1 MKTIKITPYNS
12 ITFIIILFT
21 ALFSQICTSLP
32 SNEKIKLKISYLNLN
47 IVNVY
52 VNFFNEKDNKQ
63 ITILVNSSGISNA
76 FIKICN
82 KYQCLSAENFLP
94 FIYTKEIHQSNYQE
108 QCIIQYKHKTKEA
121 LKKDILNGINEKYTI
136 KNNTYDFFSGLFY
149 IRSQDLQ
156 VNDSISFFV
165 DANAVIWKIRA
176 VMIKKDKLKTKIG
189 TFDAIKCQITF
200 ERISKKKRASNS
212 DILTN
217 NLVSEKNKLYLWFSD
232 DDNHIPLKA
241 VYDMFPF
248 NVAWK
253 IEDYQ

>member
-1 MKTIKITPYNS
+1 MKTTKITPYNS

-21 ALFSQICTSLP
+21 ALYSHCISFP
-32 SNEKIKLKISYLNLN
+32 PNEKIKLNIYYLHLK
-47 IVNVY
+47 IVNVS
-52 VNFFNEKDNKQ
+52 VNFSNEKDNKK
-63 ITILVNSSGISNA
+63 ITILAKSSGISNA

-82 KYQCLSAENFLP
+82 KYQCVSADNFLP
-94 FIYTKEIHQSNYQE
+94 SIYMKEIHQSNYQE
-108 QCIIQYKHKTKEA
+108 QCIIQYNHKTKEA
-121 LKKDILNGINEKYTI
+121 LKKDILNGVNEKYPI
-136 KNNTYDFFSGLFY
+136 EDNTYDFFSGLFY

-165 DANAVIWKIRA
+165 DANAIIWMTHA
-176 VMIKKDKLKTKIG
+176 VMIKKEKIKTKIG

-200 ERISKKKRASNS
+200 ERISKKERATNS

-217 NLVSEKNKLYLWFSD
+217 NLMNEKNKLYLWFSD